1 MVLSDISIRRP
12 VLATVMSLMLVLL
25 GIMAFTKLTVREYPD
40 IDAPQVSVRVVYPGA
55 SASVIETQVTEPLED
70 ALAGI
75 EGVETLKSVSR
86 EQVSQITVT
95 FLSTRDLDEAAS
107 DVRDR
112 VARVRGR
119 LPDDTDAPIIA
130 KAEADA
136 QAIMWLALTSERM
149 SPLELTD
156 YAERNIIDSLKNLPG
171 VSSVNIGGSR
181 RYAMRVWLDGERMA
195 AQGVTI
201 GDVEAALARQNV
213 ELPAGRIESIQREF
227 AVQAETG
234 LRTPEEFSRIIVR
247 DQDGHAIR
255 LGDVGRVELGAEDD
269 RNSVRVDRT
278 PAVGMGIVKQSTA
291 NTLDVARAVKELIP
305 EVEKRLPEGTRLRV
319 GYDSSIFIERS
330 IQAVYKTLI
339 EAFILV
345 ALVIFLFLRGVRAT
359 LIPVVTIPVSLIGA
373 LVFMQIMGFSI
384 NTLSLLGLVLA
395 VGLVVDDAIVMLE
408 NIHRHIEAG
417 ERPLQAALKGSK
429 EIGFAVLAMTMTL
442 VAVFAPLAFLEGKTG
457 RLFTEFA
464 LTVAAAVGVSGF
476 VALTLSPMLCS
487 RWLKPHVGH
496 GFYEKTEQ
504 WFLGM
509 NTAYRKI
516 LVWTLT
522 RRWVALLLFA
532 LTGAL
537 GWYFLGQLKTE
548 LAPGEDRGSIIV
560 SVTAPEGATMAYT
573 EGYMQRLETIL
584 LDVPEVQAAFVVTA
598 PGLERP
604 NDVTRGLAFTQLA
617 PWEERSRTQQD
628 IINALRGPL
637 AQELPGVRAFPIP
650 RAPLNQ
656 GRSTP
661 VQFVIQANTYADLQV
676 ATDQIAQAARDNPGF
691 DNVDTDLKL
700 ETPQLRLRVDR
711 ERAAALG
718 VEVET
723 VGRALESLLGGKQVT
738 RFIREGKQ
746 YDVIVQLEGP
756 GRDQPEDI
764 GAIYVRGRDGQLQVL
779 SNLVL
784 VEEVVAAKNLNH
796 FNRKRAAIL
805 SANLKPGYSL
815 GEALVF
821 MEQAAAQVEV
831 PITTD
836 LEGQSR
842 EFKKAGGELWVTFGL
857 ALAFI
862 YLVLAAQF
870 ESFRHPVLIMLT
882 VPLAVAGALATL
894 FWTGNS
900 LNVYSQIGLVML
912 VGLITKHG
920 ILMVEFANQLREQG
934 RDRLTAIAEA
944 AELRLRPILM
954 TTAATVLGALPL
966 ALSSGAGAE
975 ARAAIGWVV
984 VGGMAFGTVLTL
996 FVIPGIYA
1004 LLAGRDH
1011 DAGHSATQA

>member
-1011 DAGHSATQA
+1011 DAGQTPAQA